1 MLRLNGAGL
10 TSTPALMP
18 ISDRIGP
25 GELLAIVGPNG
36 AGKSTLLAMLA
47 GLRQAELGSV
57 ELDGRSLGEWLP
69 SELAARRAIVAQQEV
84 PSFAWKVRDL
94 VALGGEP
101 SPRRLASTLEA
112 MQLTPLA
119 AREVTHL
126 SGGEAQRVMIA
137 RALCQLAARSE
148 DRERP
153 RSGGMLL
160 LDEPTSALDIGHQQ
174 RLMRLLL
181 RCAHQDGLAIV
192 CVLHDLNLAARYAD
206 RVWLLQAGER
216 VAHGRA
222 EEVLTAETITQ
233 VFGAELTTL
242 RFSDGRGQA
251 LLLNR

>member
-1 MLRLNGAGL
+1 MLRLKEAGL
-10 TSTPALMP
+10 TSTPALRP
-18 ISDRIGP
+18 ISDRIVP
-25 GELLAIVGPNG
+25 GEMLAIVGPNG

-47 GLRQAELGSV
+47 GLRQAERGRV
-57 ELDGRSLGEWLP
+57 ELDGRVLDEWSP
-69 SELAARRAIVAQQEV
+69 SELATRRAIVAQQEL

-101 SPRRLASTLEA
+101 SPRRLAGTLEA
-112 MQLTPLA
+112 MQLTSLA
-119 AREVTHL
+119 SRVVTRL

-137 RALCQLAARSE
+137 RALCQLAASSE
-148 DRERP
+148 DSEWP

-222 EEVLTAETITQ
+222 EEVLTTETITRI
-233 VFGAELTTL
+233 FGAELTTL
-242 RFSDGRGQA
+242 SFSDGRGQA
-251 LLLNR
+251 LLLER